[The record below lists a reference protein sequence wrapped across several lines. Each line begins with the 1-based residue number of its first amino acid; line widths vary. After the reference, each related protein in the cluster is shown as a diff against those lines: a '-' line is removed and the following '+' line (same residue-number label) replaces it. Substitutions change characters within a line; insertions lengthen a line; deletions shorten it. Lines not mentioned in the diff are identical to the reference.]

1 MGGVALI
8 LIGRKAGDC
17 LWLFGEAGVV
27 YTDGRSRAVLTPPL
41 DDLLE
46 KRVFW
51 PSGKEVAIKIAGL
64 RIKQDENRHRS
75 WFWERR
81 GVHGSFVFSRYD
93 PICCGY
99 GDLSVIFDR
108 SLRRFSPVTIDIDGA
123 LRDSAR
129 KHMGERWNMWKL
141 LRQILESPLTIPLE

>member
-8 LIGRKAGDC
+8 LIGRKAGDW

-27 YTDGRSRAVLTPPL
+27 YTDGCSRAVLTPPL
-41 DDLLE
+41 DDFLE

-51 PSGKEVAIKIAGL
+51 TSGKEVAIKIAGL

-129 KHMGERWNMWKL
+129 KHMGERWDM
-141 LRQILESPLTIPLE
+141 